1 MLYRKNNLLID
12 IWRNTN
18 KWSVDIK
25 NLPSLQIKWQP
36 TQVFLS
42 VKSHGERSLTGY
54 SPWGCTQSNWS
65 RWLSTHKS
73 NKFKLKLFELFLTL
87 GPRKK
92 KNVIQVLKVDNEI
105 SSQTP
110 VKRANWSEPNGKQF
124 SRSLIILFLGIWK
137 KKRCTKIYGHRYAS
151 HPN

>member
-36 TQVFLS
+36 TPVFLS
-42 VKSHGERSLTGY
+42 GKSHVQRSLTGY
-54 SPWGCTQSNWS
+54 SPWVAKSWTG
-65 RWLSTHKS
+65 LSDRACISQIIKIKTVWIIF
-73 NKFKLKLFELFLTL
+73 NFR
-87 GPRKK
+87 PRKTI
-92 KNVIQVLKVDNEI
+92 IQVLKGDNEI
-105 SSQTP
+105 SSQTA
-110 VKRANWSEPNGKQF
+110 VKRANWSKPNGKEF
-124 SRSLIILFLGIWK
+124 SPSLIILLLGIWK
-137 KKRCTKIYGHRYAS
+137 KERCTKISGHRYAS